1 MDARMKELA
10 DFCKMQRFD
19 EKVRKQYENADYEE
33 AFCKLVNWEIGMLWI
48 LNEGFCEDDMQ
59 IEADLHFA
67 EGKEYYIF
75 ECIKGALKK
84 EYTRKLVYVGE
95 YDCFKNA
102 VMLHFLP
109 KNVEKLQNLYVT
121 LFIPT
126 GQMNQ
131 LCERLN
137 ALME

>member
-19 EKVRKQYENADYEE
+19 EKVRKQYENADEEE
-33 AFCKLVNWEIGMLWI
+33 ACCKLVDWERGMFWI
-48 LNEGFCEDDMQ
+48 FDDELCNEDLQ

-95 YDCFKNA
+95 YDYFYNA

>member
-19 EKVRKQYENADYEE
+19 EKVRKQYENTDDEE
-33 AFCKLVNWEIGMLWI
+33 AFCKLDDWKRGMFWI
-48 LNEGFCEDDMQ
+48 FDDELGEDDRQ

>member
-1 MDARMKELA
+1 MDARMKELV
-10 DFCKMQRFD
+10 DFCRKQKLD
-19 EKVRKQYENADYEE
+19 EKIRKQYENAAEEE
-33 AFCKLVNWEIGMLWI
+33 ACCNLVSWERGMFWI
-48 LNEGFCEDDMQ
+48 FDDELCEDEMQ
-59 IEADLHFA
+59 IEANLHL
-67 EGKEYYIF
+67 EKEMEYFIF
-75 ECIKGALKK
+75 QCIKEALQK
-84 EYTRKLVYVGE
+84 EYTRTLVYVGK
-95 YDCFKNA
+95 YDATYNA

-109 KNVEKLQNLYVT
+109 KGGKDLQNLYVT